1 MCAFSRQNVAEWPNS
16 CHFQGE
22 SYVILWKSFELILV
36 CFLSLLILGINPIK
50 LSHHW
55 CYPFTF
61 CSSLWGC
68 LWNPRVSDGWRLLNG
83 TFLGT
88 VYYTVQGDSNF
99 LVCGWNH
106 VVWPFKWNLF
116 ASIWTWW
123 YLFFSILQ
131 NEIWKF
137 LSNFDYGQFL
147 AIIGLRQQVALF
159 KERRQLLN

>member
-22 SYVILWKSFELILV
+22 SYFIQWKSFELILV
-36 CFLSLLILGINPIK
+36 CFSSLLILGINPIK

-68 LWNPRVSDGWRLLNG
+68 LWNPGVSDGRRLLNG

-88 VYYTVQGDSNF
+88 VYYPVQGDSNF
-99 LVCGWNH
+99 LVCGWNPIYGVTIQMKAKEQYFP
-106 VVWPFKWNLF
+106 VVLLIMLYKVQVPAFGWNP
-116 ASIWTWW
+116 
-123 YLFFSILQ
+123 
-131 NEIWKF
+131 
-137 LSNFDYGQFL
+137 
-147 AIIGLRQQVALF
+147 
-159 KERRQLLN
+159 